1 MPWPLL
7 AIAVKLALLRAL
19 RRYLP
24 FPFFHSPA
32 QFFHLPAVL
41 LLLPP
46 QFVYLPSVLFFQ
58 AGKVDD
64 RRLWRS
70 LLLSHRFCYG
80 SHHDPLLFRRIVKTG
95 VQVASPVLLGLLL
108 LDLEWIGCRPRV
120 LARAR
125 YLPTDLHPPFAT
137 GYLEAVLGKLLGN
150 MQVWRRAAHG
160 GELIAKI
167 SV

>member
-1 MPWPLL
+1 MPWLLL

-24 FPFFHSPA
+24 FPFFHLPM

-58 AGKVDD
+58 AGKVDA

-70 LLLSHRFCYG
+70 LLLFHRFCSG
-80 SHHDPLLFRRIVKTG
+80 RSHHDPLLFWRIVKTG
-95 VQVASPVLLGLLL
+95 FQVASPFLLGLLL
-108 LDLEWIGCRPRV
+108 LDLERVGCGPRV

-125 YLPTDLHPPFAT
+125 HLPTDLHLLFAPR
-137 GYLEAVLGKLLGN
+137 YLEAVLRNLLGD
-150 MQVWRRAAHG
+150 V
-160 GELIAKI
+160 
-167 SV
+167 

>member
-7 AIAVKLALLRAL
+7 SIAVKPAVLRAL
-19 RRYLP
+19 RRCLLPLP
-24 FPFFHSPA
+24 FHSPTPFFHLPM

-58 AGKVDD
+58 AGKVDA

-70 LLLSHRFCYG
+70 LLLFHRFHSGPY
-80 SHHDPLLFRRIVKTG
+80 HDPLLFRRTVETG
-95 VQVASPVLLGLLL
+95 FQVASSFLCGLLL
-108 LDLEWIGCRPRV
+108 LDLERVFFGPPV

-125 YLPTDLHPPFAT
+125 YLPTDFHRPFA
-137 GYLEAVLGKLLGN
+137 A
-150 MQVWRRAAHG
+150 
-160 GELIAKI
+160 
-167 SV
+167 